1 MESLEKLYLQQNEK
15 ISFPISHLTY
25 EIKLSFKH
33 FLLPHSLATV
43 IGDKDDVVSWWL
55 QQRLCINKGETK
67 FFDSMLL
74 QITWCLWIERKVRVF
89 GRAAANVDVVVK
101 SLLRESED

>member
-1 MESLEKLYLQQNEK
+1 MVAS
-15 ISFPISHLTY
+15 
-25 EIKLSFKH
+25 
-33 FLLPHSLATV
+33 
-43 IGDKDDVVSWWL
+43 
-55 QQRLCINKGETK
+55 NKRETK